1 MSKTKTKIGERIE
14 QMLNER
20 GFDQIELAERC
31 GTTQSTISKI
41 ITGTIKNSRK
51 LVDIAKELGVTY
63 DWLLNGGND
72 DQNARDV
79 SNQYMRINP
88 NDFILIRM
96 YSDSSVYET
105 ETTTSEEDIEDNALM
120 LDKKL
125 LPPNTTA
132 NDVLYHIVTDSAM
145 AKTITEGA
153 RVCFL
158 TNNKVINNGK
168 AYAIQYG
175 VLTQIRYLYQQ
186 HDGSII
192 VKAEN
197 SAEFEDY
204 KVPKEHLDNGEFKV
218 LGRVLTV
225 TTIW

>member
-1 MSKTKTKIGERIE
+1 MATQKTEIGERIE
-14 QMLNER
+14 QMLKVR
-20 GFDQIELAERC
+20 GFDQIELAKRC

-41 ITGTIKNSRK
+41 ITGTIKKSRK
-51 LVDIAKELGVTY
+51 LYDIAQELEVSVQ
-63 DWLLNGGND
+63 WLLHGD
-72 DQNARDV
+72 DNNQNSREILKGD
-79 SNQYMRINP
+79 MRINP

-96 YSDSSVYET
+96 YSDRSVYET
-105 ETTTSEEDIEDNALM
+105 EPKTSEEDIEDNALM

-125 LPPNTTA
+125 LPANTTA
-132 NDVLYHIVTDSAM
+132 DDVEYYIVTDSAM

-197 SAEFEDY
+197 SDEFEDY
-204 KVPKEHLDNGEFKV
+204 KVPREHIESGEFKV
-218 LGRVLTV
+218 LGKVLTV